1 MIRPAVHEDAEAIA
15 AIWNPIIRE
24 TAITFT
30 TEEKT
35 ESGLARLIEE
45 APAFLVA
52 GQDDIEGFALYSQ
65 FRGGAG
71 YARTMELTVHVAPD
85 ARSRGTGR
93 ALVHALIDTATDQ
106 KIGTLWAGI
115 SGENRGSVA
124 FHERLG
130 FRTAAVLPSV
140 GFKFGRWI
148 DLTLM
153 YRAITAQGAKG
164 AVDPHDIPGH
174 SA

>member
-1 MIRPAVHEDAEAIA
+1 MIRKAVSRDAAAIA
-15 AIWNPIIRE
+15 AIWNPIIQE
-24 TAITFT
+24 TTITFT

-35 ESGLARLIEE
+35 ESSLVRLIDE
-45 APAFLVA
+45 APAFLVC
-52 GQDDIEGFALYSQ
+52 DDTEIEGFALYSQ
-65 FRGGAG
+65 FRSGPG
-71 YARTMELTVHVAPD
+71 YARTMELTIHVAPH
-85 ARSRGTGR
+85 ARSKGTGR
-93 ALVHALIDTATDQ
+93 ALVQALIDEGTEQ

-115 SGENRGSVA
+115 SGENMGAVA

-130 FRTAAVLPSV
+130 FRKSAVLPSV

-153 YRAITAQGAKG
+153 YRAITASGAKG
-164 AVDPHDIPGH
+164 AVDPHDISGT